1 MMMASSIGRKHQFEA
16 LEKQALQTEI
26 KRLVSRLAMWEENPG
41 TNRLEN
47 QMNASE
53 NKIM

>member
-1 MMMASSIGRKHQFEA
+1 MMSSTIGRKHQYEA

-26 KRLVSRLAMWEENPG
+26 KRLVARLAMWEENPG
-41 TNRLEN
+41 TNKLEN
-47 QMNASE
+47 MLNDSE